1 MSDQSHPEMS
11 DAAFMPPPPPA
22 PSMSLKATNT
32 GNGRLTASGVLQIIE
47 GALFAIFSLWL
58 FSITQSQIGEFADDL
73 TGGTITFLAVI
84 LLILSIAL
92 IWTAVMCIKARKG
105 GWVSV
110 VVFQSIFG
118 VLSVLG
124 IIGSA
129 AEGNPAAGSVFV
141 AAYCGI
147 GVFLAVTGG
156 TRSRS

>member
-47 GALFAIFSLWL
+47 GALSAIFSLWF

-73 TGGTITFLAVI
+73 TGGTITFLAAI

-129 AEGNPAAGSVFV
+129 AEGTPAAGTVFV

-147 GVFLAVTGG
+147 GVYLAVTGG
-156 TRSRS
+156 KRSRS